1 MHKSSISSVEIA
13 TGMFML
19 LFNSLFLPMFCYLP
33 FILRYFMCVYFMS
46 FHFPFHARYFHVLS
60 IICSYPFIVPACHV
74 QILTDRIFGMH
85 DLGHH
90 GGHNLYVWILGKKK
104 TNIHSYKS
112 IFFRRSHSFH
122 AFHSPVSFLSV
133 SFHFLPC
140 SFYFRQSY
148 LCFTF
153 TLFNFP
159 PFLFL
164 SCPSDVP
171 LVSLSVRLIF
181 LLIFLLMFLLIFLSC
196 PFHFTLLSLQFPS
209 LFSFKSFHFSCMS
222 CHFSKSYRISVHIC
236 FKLCSWSLV
245 LFMIFLAR
253 LCIGVPNSLCDNVQQ
268 F

>member
-1 MHKSSISSVEIA
+1 MNIEEKNKYTLIQKH
-13 TGMFML
+13 
-19 LFNSLFLPMFCYLP
+19 FLSC
-33 FILRYFMCVYFMS
+33 
-46 FHFPFHARYFHVLS
+46 
-60 IICSYPFIVPACHV
+60 
-74 QILTDRIFGMH
+74 
-85 DLGHH
+85 
-90 GGHNLYVWILGKKK
+90 
-104 TNIHSYKS
+104 
-112 IFFRRSHSFH
+112 SHSFH

-181 LLIFLLMFLLIFLSC
+181 LLIFLSC

-209 LFSFKSFHFSCMS
+209 LFPLSHSIFLVCPVIFQN
-222 CHFSKSYRISVHIC
+222 RISVHIR

-253 LCIGVPNSLCDNVQQ
+253 LCIGVPIHSVIMCSSFKAV
-268 F
+268 